1 MTHEQRLKALSSWK
15 SLNAT
20 LMALED
26 EAELEAL
33 LGVELRGER
42 RPQFAMR
49 IHCRFNKLRG
59 ARERFLILS
68 ITGVGGMGPY
78 VERSPSLRAL
88 MREA

>member
-1 MTHEQRLKALSSWK
+1 
-15 SLNAT
+15 
-20 LMALED
+20 
-26 EAELEAL
+26 
-33 LGVELRGER
+33 
-42 RPQFAMR
+42 MR